1 VRGASALQ
9 EVLSDLETS
18 RLRAF
23 VVWEPVLFTDVAPPT
38 TSVLSRITDSRAVQ
52 YYDRSRLLSRLLV
65 KTAKDHPG
73 YLPGIDGMADGTILW
88 DCLLVFPAGERW
100 EEAPPRPD
108 FLGSTVVG
116 EITSIRRRLSSVAPA
131 PSPSGS

>member
-9 EVLSDLETS
+9 EVLADLAKS
-18 RLRAF
+18 RMHVF

-38 TSVLSRITDSRAVQ
+38 TRVLSRITDSRAIQ

-65 KTAKDHPG
+65 RTAREHPG
-73 YLPGIDGMADGTILW
+73 YLPGGEEMEKGTILW
-88 DCLLVFPAGERW
+88 DCLIAFPPGGRW

-116 EITSIRRRLSSVAPA
+116 EIGRIRRRLSSAAPA
-131 PSPSGS
+131 PSPSGG